1 MWLVLAALSLFLV
14 GSASAFR
21 IGRAFGLGRTLT
33 TTTLT
38 TEALPFFPVVFVAPL
53 SVFPPAPPLPDNVA
67 EAFSFLAG
75 AALMTAEADCF
86 AFIVRSEEI

>member
-1 MWLVLAALSLFLV
+1 LPVFVFKIDTALPVFAVFGATIVVIATVLPPAA
-14 GSASAFR
+14 
-21 IGRAFGLGRTLT
+21 
-33 TTTLT
+33 

-75 AALMTAEADCF
+75 AALTTAEADCF